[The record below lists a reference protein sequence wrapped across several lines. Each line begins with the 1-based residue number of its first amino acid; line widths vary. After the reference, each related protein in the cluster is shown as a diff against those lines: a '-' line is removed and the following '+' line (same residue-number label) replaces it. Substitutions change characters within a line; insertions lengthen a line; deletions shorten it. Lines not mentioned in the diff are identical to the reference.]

1 MRIDGWARPPPTHQT
16 DRLKPLSYNRTLTPP
31 QVLFYLPRTL
41 RTELA
46 MTLYEET
53 IRKAPMF
60 KSMPKAM
67 VQEIAVSLH
76 ATTALPGDWIFCA
89 GDIGHDMVF
98 LGHGR
103 VEVRP
108 PQPRPVFHCPSHP
121 PTRRRLR

>member
-1 MRIDGWARPPPTHQT
+1 
-16 DRLKPLSYNRTLTPP
+16 
-31 QVLFYLPRTL
+31 VLHYLPRTL

-53 IRKAPMF
+53 IRRAPMF

-67 VQEIAVSLH
+67 VQEVAVSLT

-98 LGHGR
+98 LGHGS
-103 VEVRP
+103 VEVLARP
-108 PQPRPVFHCPSHP
+108 LPSLFHSLSFASKLIKRGSHGVEDQGAEEAKGVEAK
-121 PTRRRLR
+121 RASS